1 MNIKDF
7 SASLKAKQKELD
19 TLMRRELPIKVGR
32 MAKDH
37 YQDNFRKGG
46 FVNGGLQ
53 HWPQTKRQNSGSK
66 SAAAGYGPLLS
77 RRNHLFSSVKYTHRE
92 TTASGRPTTWNTPR
106 CITGEAR
113 HIRP

>member
-37 YQDNFRKGG
+37 YQDNFRKGAAWRW
-46 FVNGGLQ
+46 L
-53 HWPQTKRQNSGSK
+53 
-66 SAAAGYGPLLS
+66 SAFW
-77 RRNHLFSSVKYTHRE
+77 RRLRKPDRTLCIQ
-92 TTASGRPTTWNTPR
+92 WNTPR

>member
-37 YQDNFRKGG
+37 YQDNFRIRQIYTGRLPRQGG
-46 FVNGGLQ
+46 Q
-53 HWPQTKRQNSGSK
+53 
-66 SAAAGYGPLLS
+66 
-77 RRNHLFSSVKYTHRE
+77 RR
-92 TTASGRPTTWNTPR
+92 G
-106 CITGEAR
+106 
-113 HIRP
+113 IRPAA

>member
-46 FVNGGLQ
+46 FVV
-53 HWPQTKRQNSGSK
+53 S
-66 SAAAGYGPLLS
+66 SAALAAD
-77 RRNHLFSSVKYTHRE
+77 E
-92 TTASGRPTTWNTPR
+92 TTKLRLQVGGGRL
-106 CITGEAR
+106 
-113 HIRP
+113 RPAALTA

>member
-53 HWPQTKRQNSGSK
+53 RRRNERTP
-66 SAAAGYGPLLS
+66 APS
-77 RRNHLFSSVKYTHRE
+77 RRRQVTARCSHGVTICSHPSNIHRE
-92 TTASGRPTTWNTPR
+92 TTASGWPTTWNTPR